1 MHVPFIVCV
10 TGSTLVR
17 PTMPLNPVLIL
28 LLCMTDRQNNAQIGI
43 QAAGLKYTALET
55 TVASKACQACAVLF
69 D

>member
-17 PTMPLNPVLIL
+17 PTMLLNPVLIL
-28 LLCMTDRQNNAQIGI
+28 LLCMTDRQNNAQNGF

-55 TVASKACQACAVLF
+55 VASEACQACAVLF